1 MENDLVFEEHE
12 FSLFEEPADFRP
24 PTPPPTSQEFV
35 RESEFVEAGT
45 PVVLEVQL
53 VGKHSLWGHWLWNAG
68 RSMAHYIDR
77 NKSVVKG
84 KNVLELGAAAAVP
97 SLTAALNGAKR
108 VVITDYPDLDLLKAL
123 RVSAEKN
130 VGTQLQSGA
139 VKIVGYLWGEDATD
153 VLGAL
158 DEGERFDL
166 IILADLVFNHN
177 QHRQLLTS
185 VQRMLAPNGIVLCSF
200 SHHVPKRA
208 PQDLAFFELA
218 QTPRFDFEVEHLFN
232 EKWKPMFP
240 NDTGDLEKRS
250 TVYFYSLKFR
260 PQ

>member
-1 MENDLVFEEHE
+1 MEDDQLFNENE
-12 FSLFEEPADFRP
+12 FSLFEEPAGFRP
-24 PTPPPTSQEFV
+24 STPPPTLQEFA
-35 RESEFVEAGT
+35 RESEYVEPGT
-45 PVVLEVQL
+45 PSVLEVQL

-77 NKSVVKG
+77 NKSLVKG

-130 VGTQLQSGA
+130 VGAQLQSGA
-139 VKIVGYLWGEDATD
+139 VKIVGYLWGDDASD

-177 QHRQLLTS
+177 QHRQLLSSIERT
-185 VQRMLAPNGIVLCSF
+185 LAPNGIVLCSF

-218 QTPRFDFEVEHLFN
+218 QAPPFDFEVEHLFD
-232 EKWKPMFP
+232 EKWNPMFP
-240 NDTGDLEKRS
+240 NDTGDLEMRS
-250 TVYFYSLKFR
+250 TVYFYSLKL
-260 PQ
+260 PQQ